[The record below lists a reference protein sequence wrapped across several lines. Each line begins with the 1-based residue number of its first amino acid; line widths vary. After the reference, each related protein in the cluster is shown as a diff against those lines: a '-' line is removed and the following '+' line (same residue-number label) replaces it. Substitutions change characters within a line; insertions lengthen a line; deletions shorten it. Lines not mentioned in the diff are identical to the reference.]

1 MLLTPCLLRSCD
13 RFLVRMTQIIP
24 GSSLKTLV
32 GSAVSIFAVGPWVNF
47 FHSLC
52 LHRKRLEA
60 CAMAYVHAVRN
71 VTIRTAH
78 IRVWV
83 GLALYLKA
91 SAFVGFCSSNN
102 SAQMRARTAAAQI
115 DMSGVGSGTH
125 STGCQQSSTSR
136 PTSVQWTR
144 SVLDNT
150 RRESERERENSA
162 KRDDDDDDNRDN
174 NNTTTTGRTGTTTG
188 KKSREASRY
197 RCRRPVATER
207 SIKKNKALVIVCF
220 F

>member
-1 MLLTPCLLRSCD
+1 
-13 RFLVRMTQIIP
+13 MTQIIP

-150 RRESERERENSA
+150 RRESESERTVP
-162 KRDDDDDDNRDN
+162 RG
-174 NNTTTTGRTGTTTG
+174 TTTTTTTAITTTPQQREEQEQLPA
-188 KKSREASRY
+188 KNHERRHDIAVVVQWPPKEASKR
-197 RCRRPVATER
+197 T
-207 SIKKNKALVIVCF
+207 KHW
-220 F
+220 